1 MLDIY
6 HQYRAIILPISCGL
20 TAQLL
25 KIVAYYLK
33 ERRINLKRVT
43 EPGGMPSSH
52 SAAIVA
58 LCTVVGFESGID
70 SMVFAVT
77 FLLSLV
83 IMYEAAGVRRS
94 AGEQAEVL
102 NRMLE
107 EFYHGRRV
115 SEGRLRELVGHTP
128 FEVLVG
134 AAMGFLAGFMF
145 GR

>member
-1 MLDIY
+1 MLAFY
-6 HQYRAIILPISCGL
+6 HQYRAIILPLLCGAA
-20 TAQLL
+20 AQLL
-25 KIVAYYLK
+25 KVLGHYVRK
-33 ERRINLKRVT
+33 REINLSKAT

-58 LCTVVGFESGID
+58 LCTVVGFESGLN

-83 IMYEAAGVRRS
+83 IMYEAAGVRRA

-102 NRMLE
+102 NRMLD
-107 EFYHGRRV
+107 EFYHGRKV
-115 SEGRLRELVGHTP
+115 SEARVRELVGHTP

-134 AAMGFLAGFMF
+134 AVMGFAAGFFF

>member
-1 MLDIY
+1 VITFY
-6 HQYRAIILPISCGL
+6 HQYRAILLPLICGL
-20 TAQLL
+20 VAQML
-25 KIVAYYLK
+25 KVVGHYI
-33 ERRINLKRVT
+33 RRREINLSKAT

-58 LCTVVGFESGID
+58 LCTVVGFESGVD

-83 IMYEAAGVRRS
+83 IMYEAAGVRRA

-102 NRMLE
+102 NRMVD
-107 EFYHGRRV
+107 EFYHGRGV
-115 SEGRLRELVGHTP
+115 SEERVRELVGHTP

-134 AAMGFLAGFMF
+134 AAMGFAAGFLF

>member
-1 MLDIY
+1 MLVFY
-6 HQYRAIILPISCGL
+6 HEYRAILLPLMCGL
-20 TAQLL
+20 VAQML
-25 KIVAYYLK
+25 KVLAHYVRNR
-33 ERRINLKRVT
+33 EINLNKAT

-58 LCTVVGFESGID
+58 LCTVVGFEAGVN

-83 IMYEAAGVRRS
+83 IMYEAAGVRRA

-102 NRMLE
+102 NRMLD
-107 EFYHGRRV
+107 EFYHGGRV
-115 SEGRLRELVGHTP
+115 SEDRVRELIGHTP
-128 FEVLVG
+128 FEVFVG
-134 AAMGFLAGFMF
+134 AAMGFTAALLF

>member
-1 MLDIY
+1 VLGFY
-6 HQYRAIILPISCGL
+6 HQYRAILLPLLCGL
-20 TAQLL
+20 AAQML
-25 KIVAYYLK
+25 KVLGHYVK
-33 ERRINLKRVT
+33 NREINLSKAT

-58 LCTVVGFESGID
+58 LCTVVGFEAGVD

-83 IMYEAAGVRRS
+83 IMYEAAGVRRA

-102 NRMLE
+102 NRMLD

-115 SEGRLRELVGHTP
+115 SEERVRELIGHTP
-128 FEVLVG
+128 FEVFVG
-134 AAMGFLAGFMF
+134 AAMGFAAGFLF

>member
-1 MLDIY
+1 MLAFYD
-6 HQYRAIILPISCGL
+6 QYRAIILPIACGL
-20 TAQLL
+20 VAQLS
-25 KIVAYYLK
+25 KVVTFYVK
-33 ERRINLKRVT
+33 EKKINLKRMT

-58 LCTVVGFESGID
+58 LCTIVGFERGID

-83 IMYEAAGVRRS
+83 IMYEAAGVRRA

-102 NRMLE
+102 NRIVN
-107 EFYHGRRV
+107 EFFQERRV
-115 SEGRLRELVGHTP
+115 AEGRLRQLLGHTP
-128 FEVLVG
+128 FEVLAG
-134 AAMGFLAGFMF
+134 AVMGFMAGFLF

>member
-1 MLDIY
+1 LLAFY
-6 HQYRAIILPISCGL
+6 QQYRAIVLPVICGL
-20 TAQLL
+20 VTQLL
-25 KIVAYYLK
+25 KVMGYYLK
-33 ERRINLKRVT
+33 ERKINLRRVT

-58 LCTVVGFESGID
+58 LCTVVGFEAGID

-115 SEGRLRELVGHTP
+115 SEARLRELLGHTP

-134 AAMGFLAGFMF
+134 AAMGFLAGFLF